1 MNIDKYINDTIM
13 FYINL
18 NVKTIQSQ
26 NKQYIVNILF
36 DFILNKNGQFF
47 ILKHPKL
54 HSVIKL
60 KCKEFLNDPELL
72 PMFLEKMKLYD
83 NILSELDISV

>member
-26 NKQYIVNILF
+26 
-36 DFILNKNGQFF
+36 NKNGQFF

-72 PMFLEKMKLYD
+72 PMFLEKMKFYD
-83 NILSELDISV
+83 NIISKLELELLNNT